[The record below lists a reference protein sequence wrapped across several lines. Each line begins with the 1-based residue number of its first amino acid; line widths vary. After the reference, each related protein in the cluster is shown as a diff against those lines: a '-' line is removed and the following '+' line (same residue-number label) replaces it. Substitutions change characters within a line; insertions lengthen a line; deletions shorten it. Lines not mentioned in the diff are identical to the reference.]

1 MNMGLLE
8 DSLLKVGVHLVD
20 GKLKKK
26 TSFAKNLFVDTEE
39 LSKMW
44 ISWQVIFKDFVNSFG
59 ATCLKNE
66 FLWRYFLRILL
77 VDFRKV

>member
-39 LSKMW
+39 LSKM
-44 ISWQVIFKDFVNSFG
+44 
-59 ATCLKNE
+59 
-66 FLWRYFLRILL
+66 
-77 VDFRKV
+77 